1 MKNLSRNNSTKLK
14 FKYIMFLFII
24 TCSISLFLLI
34 SSISDSSFLLK
45 NAYAHAIPVNQTPAP
60 DSIFEKDD
68 LPSKV
73 IIDFSERPVPGE
85 VLFKF
90 LMKKMKG

>member
-1 MKNLSRNNSTKLK
+1 
-14 FKYIMFLFII
+14 MFLFII

-73 IIDFSERPVPGE
+73 IINFSEIKR
-85 VLFKF
+85 
-90 LMKKMKG
+90 